1 MNTHLC
7 HHPGGKIMLGS
18 IVDFFKNLPA
28 KQCSKCSQPIE
39 EQHDCYGDKCNTC
52 LGLTD
57 L

>member
-1 MNTHLC
+1 
-7 HHPGGKIMLGS
+7 MLGS

-28 KQCSKCSQPIE
+28 KPCSKCSQPIE

>member
-1 MNTHLC
+1 
-7 HHPGGKIMLGS
+7 MLGS

-28 KQCSKCSQPIE
+28 KHCSNCGDTMD
-39 EQHDCYGDKCNTC
+39 EQHDCYTDKCNTC